1 MQYVVHRRL
10 RFFPYLYTM
19 FIRCFLFW
27 AAFSVTLPWTPL
39 RGQVTIIVDSVPSYT
54 PAGAQVFIAGTF
66 NQWNPGSSA
75 HQLSLMPDST
85 RRITLPAGSGTVSFK
100 FTRGTWA
107 SVEGNASGAFRP
119 NRTYTYGNGDT
130 IRLKILSWED
140 LHSSSGGGGGGGTA
154 NAQVSLLTDTFWM
167 PTLNRYRRIWL
178 YLPVDYATSPSQRY
192 PVIYMHDG
200 QNLFNAATSF
210 AGEWEVDECLT
221 RLHGQG
227 DQGAIV
233 VGIENGG
240 SQRINEYSPWV
251 HPQYGGGQGDA
262 YLQFIVQT
270 LKPYIDA
277 RYRTDSTRNGTWIW
291 GSSMGGLISQYGAVK
306 YQEVFSRVGVFSP
319 SLWFDQRI
327 MQQPLQEGYRMP
339 VRFYLMAGALE
350 SSSML
355 PQLNQL
361 KDQLLLAGFPASQVQ
376 TVARSDGQHAEWF
389 WRREFQEAY
398 QWLQGSMPS
407 SADHPISPPT
417 NPKLR
422 VVPQPC
428 GSACVLRVLVDNE
441 WRATVQPG
449 LQTAWAPVPFQI
461 VDPTGR
467 IVHQGMLESAETL
480 LDNVLPAGM
489 YRLQAV
495 WNSQVVST
503 TFIRAAARDF

>member
-1 MQYVVHRRL
+1 
-10 RFFPYLYTM
+10 M
-19 FIRCFLFW
+19 FIRCFLLW
-27 AAFSVTLPWTPL
+27 AAFVAAIPWSPL

-54 PAGAQVFIAGTF
+54 PAGALVFIAGTF

-107 SVEGNASGAFRP
+107 SVEGNSSGVFRP
-119 NRTYTYGNGDT
+119 NRTFTYGNGDT

-221 RLHGQG
+221 RLHGLG

-240 SQRINEYSPWV
+240 SNRINEYSPWV

-327 MQQPLQEGYRMP
+327 IQQPLQEGYRML

-376 TVARSDGQHAEWF
+376 MVVRSDGQHAEWF

-398 QWLQGSMPS
+398 QWLKGSMPS
-407 SADHPISPPT
+407 SADHQISPST

-422 VVPQPC
+422 VFPQPC
-428 GSACVLRVLVDNE
+428 GSVCVLRVLFNNE
-441 WRATVQPG
+441 WGATGQTG
-449 LQTAWAPVPFQI
+449 SETAWAPVPFQI
-461 VDPTGR
+461 MDPIGR
-467 IVHQGMLESAETL
+467 VVHQGMLESSETL
-480 LDNVLPAGM
+480 LDNVLPSGI

-495 WNSQVVST
+495 WNGQVVST
-503 TFIRAAARDF
+503 TFIRATTRDF

>member
-1 MQYVVHRRL
+1 
-10 RFFPYLYTM
+10 M

-178 YLPVDYATSPSQRY
+178 YLPVDYATSPTQRY

-221 RLHGQG
+221 RLHGLG

-319 SLWFDQRI
+319 SLWFDSRI

-398 QWLQGSMPS
+398 QWLQGSLIASEVGQASPLGS
-407 SADHPISPPT
+407 KCREALIFPNPANGKIRVKLPVNFDLGQPDLYQGVDLQDNYTFSISDSRG
-417 NPKLR
+417 L
-422 VVPQPC
+422 VVK
-428 GSACVLRVLVDNE
+428 
-441 WRATVQPG
+441 
-449 LQTAWAPVPFQI
+449 
-461 VDPTGR
+461 
-467 IVHQGMLESAETL
+467 
-480 LDNVLPAGM
+480 
-489 YRLQAV
+489 
-495 WNSQVVST
+495 
-503 TFIRAAARDF
+503 AARLYEDFEVDLTDLSPGVYRFTLYDKVSKSTNVALIVQ

>member
-1 MQYVVHRRL
+1 M
-10 RFFPYLYTM
+10 
-19 FIRCFLFW
+19 
-27 AAFSVTLPWTPL
+27 

-66 NQWNPGSSA
+66 NQWNPGASA
-75 HQLSLMPDST
+75 HQLSLIPDST
-85 RRITLPAGSGTVSFK
+85 RRITLPAGSGPVSFK
-100 FTRGTWA
+100 FTRGSWA
-107 SVEGNASGAFRP
+107 SVEGNALGAFRP
-119 NRTYTYGNGDT
+119 NRTFTYGNGDT

-140 LHSSSGGGGGGGTA
+140 LHSSSGGGGGTA

-350 SSSML
+350 GSSML

-398 QWLQGSMPS
+398 QWLKGSMPS
-407 SADHPISPPT
+407 SAHHPISPST
-417 NPKLR
+417 NPKLM
-422 VVPQPC
+422 VLPQPC
-428 GSACVLRVLVDNE
+428 GSACVLRVLFNNE
-441 WRATVQPG
+441 WGATGQTG
-449 LQTAWAPVPFQI
+449 SETAWGPIPLQI

-467 IVHQGMLESAETL
+467 VVHQGMLESSETL
-480 LDNVLPAGM
+480 LDNVLPAGI

-495 WNSQVVST
+495 WNGQVVS
-503 TFIRAAARDF
+503 

>member
-1 MQYVVHRRL
+1 MV
-10 RFFPYLYTM
+10 
-19 FIRCFLFW
+19 IRCFLLW
-27 AAFSVTLPWTPL
+27 STIVVALLWSPV

-54 PAGAQVFIAGTF
+54 PAGAQVFIAGSF

-85 RRITLPAGSGTVSFK
+85 RRITLPAGSGTVTFK

-130 IRLKILSWED
+130 LRLKILSWED
-140 LHSSSGGGGGGGTA
+140 LHSGSGGGGGGGTA

-167 PTLNRYRRIWL
+167 PTLSRYRRIWL

-319 SLWFDQRI
+319 SLWFDSRI

-398 QWLQGSMPS
+398 QWLKGSMPS

-480 LDNVLPAGM
+480 LDKVLPAGM

>member
-1 MQYVVHRRL
+1 
-10 RFFPYLYTM
+10 M
-19 FIRCFLFW
+19 FIRCFLIW
-27 AAFSVTLPWTPL
+27 SAICAAIPWNPL
-39 RGQVTIIVDSVPSYT
+39 QGQVTIIVDSLPSYT
-54 PAGAQVFIAGTF
+54 PSGVQVFIAGTF
-66 NQWNPGSSA
+66 NQWNPGSTA

-119 NRTYTYGNGDT
+119 NRTYTYGTGDT
-130 IRLKILSWED
+130 LRLKILSWED
-140 LHSSSGGGGGGGTA
+140 LHSSTGGGGGGGTA
-154 NAQVSLLTDTFWM
+154 NGQVHLLTDTFWM

-178 YLPVDYATSPSQRY
+178 YLPVDYATSTSQRY

-221 RLHGQG
+221 RLHGLG
-227 DQGAIV
+227 DQGVIV

-277 RYRTDSTRNGTWIW
+277 RYRSDSTRNGTWIW

-319 SLWFDQRI
+319 SLWFDARI
-327 MQQPLQEGYRMP
+327 MQQPLQEGYRLP
-339 VRFYLMAGALE
+339 LRFYLMAGAME
-350 SSSML
+350 SSSMV

-376 TVARSDGQHAEWF
+376 TVVRLDGQHSEWF

-407 SADHPISPPT
+407 SSNDPIALGA
-417 NPKLR
+417 NPKLM
-422 VVPQPC
+422 VFPQPC
-428 GSACVLRVLVDNE
+428 GAACVLRVLVQGELSEPYQNVPE
-441 WRATVQPG
+441 ASWVPA
-449 LQTAWAPVPFQI
+449 PFQI
-461 VDPTGR
+461 VDLTGR
-467 IVHQGMLESAETL
+467 VVHQGLLETSDTL
-480 LDNVLPAGM
+480 LDGD
-489 YRLQAV
+489 LQAGLYRIQAL
-495 WNSQVVST
+495 WNGKVLSST
-503 TFIRAAARDF
+503 FARTSRQNF